1 MVLEEKRS
9 FASDGALTLSC
20 LYLIS
25 KWTIRRIWPFRLC
38 LLFFRKFYW
47 CYFFFRACCLYV
59 ENPLGGSIALCVF
72 MHRYAWSGTS
82 CRCKYLFCSPLL
94 IGVRGR
100 PWYSFWPCFWSSYLK
115 MKDAAFHG
123 IFSIRASLQLAHEAI
138 GHWKRFPVLPSRRG
152 IQILSAVWILY
163 CFDGAGPSRVI
174 VISRTRH
181 ISHIR

>member
-9 FASDGALTLSC
+9 FASPTFFYGYGAWGKALSC

-25 KWTIRRIWPFRLC
+25 KWTTRRIWPFRLC

-123 IFSIRASLQLAHEAI
+123 LFFGPLFEHHCGSLMKRSVIGNIFLCYHPGGGSKCCPLFGSFIFLELD
-138 GHWKRFPVLPSRRG
+138 P
-152 IQILSAVWILY
+152 
-163 CFDGAGPSRVI
+163 AGWS
-174 VISRTRH
+174 
-181 ISHIR
+181 